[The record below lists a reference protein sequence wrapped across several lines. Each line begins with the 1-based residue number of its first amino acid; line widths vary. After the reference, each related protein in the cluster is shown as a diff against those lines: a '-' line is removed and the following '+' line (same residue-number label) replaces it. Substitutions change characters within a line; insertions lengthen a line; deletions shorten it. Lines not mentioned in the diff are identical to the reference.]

1 MSDNSQRPSD
11 RKLTLIAP
19 LAILAVVALMV
30 LGAVLLKPEPADGPP
45 PPATATPPPTPVI
58 APPALPPP
66 LTRPEVLARV
76 AAAASAAVGGADGP
90 AGREPIINRPF
101 RLRIP
106 FGCNGPT
113 ASPAGQQAWVEF
125 DAARR
130 TLKLVARPAIWTDLP
145 MIRQLPVAAEVEAV
159 EGFWLPRP
167 WTDSEAC
174 PPRPEPVKA
183 APVAPAG
190 AAKGE
195 APAPA
200 PAAGPAA
207 AEAAA
212 APPPPPET
220 VGLAR
225 LFAAG
230 GSRVFRR
237 DGRPYSFVR
246 KVPEGEAPTPAAG
259 YRLVL
264 EGRVTGYP
272 DGRAVRCRAESPDRR
287 PVCLVA
293 VEFDRVAFEDGE
305 TGAVLAEWR
314 E

>member
-1 MSDNSQRPSD
+1 MPDNSQRPSD

-19 LAILAVVALMV
+19 LAILAVVGLMI
-30 LGAVLLKPEPADGPP
+30 LGSLFLKPGPGDSPP
-45 PPATATPPPTPVI
+45 PPKVVAPPPPVV

-66 LTRPEVLARV
+66 LTRSEILARV
-76 AAAASAAVGGADGP
+76 ATVASSAAAGVAPPAAS
-90 AGREPIINRPF
+90 EPIINRPF
-101 RLRIP
+101 RIRIP
-106 FGCNGPT
+106 FGCEGPA
-113 ASPAGQQAWVEF
+113 ASPAGRQAHVEF

-159 EGFWLPRP
+159 EGFWIPRP

-174 PPRPEPVKA
+174 PPRREVETA
-183 APVAPAG
+183 APVTPVTPASPAK
-190 AAKGE
+190 AA
-195 APAPA
+195 A
-200 PAAGPAA
+200 PAAAPAA
-207 AEAAA
+207 AEAV

-225 LFAAG
+225 LFTAG

-246 KVPEGEAPTPAAG
+246 KVPEGETGAPAQG

-272 DGRAVRCRAESPDRR
+272 DGRAVRCRSDSPDRR

-293 VEFDRVAFEDGE
+293 VEFDRVAFEDGA

>member
-1 MSDNSQRPSD
+1 MSENSQRPSG

-19 LAILAVVALMV
+19 LVIVAVVGVMV
-30 LGAVLLKPEPADGPP
+30 LGSLFLKPGRGDGPSPPAPETAAP
-45 PPATATPPPTPVI
+45 PPSVV

-66 LTRPEVLARV
+66 LTRSEVLARV
-76 AAAASAAVGGADGP
+76 ASAASAAAAGVAEP

-106 FGCNGPT
+106 FGCDGP
-113 ASPAGQQAWVEF
+113 ASSAAGQQAYAEF
-125 DAARR
+125 DATRR
-130 TLKLVARPAIWTDLP
+130 TLKLVARPAVWTDLP
-145 MIRQLPVAAEVEAV
+145 MIRRLLPEGDVEAV
-159 EGFWLPRP
+159 EGFWITRP
-167 WTDSEAC
+167 WTDSETC
-174 PPRPEPVKA
+174 PPRREPA
-183 APVAPAG
+183 ASAPTTPSDPAQASAPARGPAIVAP
-190 AAKGE
+190 
-195 APAPA
+195 PAS
-200 PAAGPAA
+200 
-207 AEAAA
+207 
-212 APPPPPET
+212 PPET

-225 LFAAG
+225 LFAPGA
-230 GSRVFRR
+230 SRVIRR
-237 DGRPYSFVR
+237 DGRPYAFVR
-246 KVPEGEAPTPAAG
+246 KVPEGEAPTSAKG

-272 DGRAVRCRAESPDRR
+272 DGRAVRCRSESPDRR

>member
-1 MSDNSQRPSD
+1 MPDNSQRPSD
-11 RKLTLIAP
+11 RKLALIAP
-19 LAILAVVALMV
+19 LAILAVVGLMI
-30 LGAVLLKPEPADGPP
+30 LGSLFLKPGDSDRPP
-45 PPATATPPPTPVI
+45 PPADVVSPPPTPVI

-66 LTRPEVLARV
+66 LTRLEVLTRV
-76 AAAASAAVGGADGP
+76 AAAASTAAGGTDEP

-106 FGCNGPT
+106 FGCDGPA

-190 AAKGE
+190 AA
-195 APAPA
+195 PAPPLT
-200 PAAGPAA
+200 PAGDVAA
-207 AEAAA
+207 
-212 APPPPPET
+212 PPPPET

-225 LFAAG
+225 LFAKG

-246 KVPEGEAPTPAAG
+246 KVPEGEATPPPRG

-272 DGRAVRCRAESPDRR
+272 DGRAVRCRGESPNRR